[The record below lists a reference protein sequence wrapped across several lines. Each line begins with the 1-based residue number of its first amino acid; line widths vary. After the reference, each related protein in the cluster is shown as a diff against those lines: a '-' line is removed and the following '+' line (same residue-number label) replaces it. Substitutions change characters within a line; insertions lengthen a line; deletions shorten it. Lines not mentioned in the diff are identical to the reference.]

1 MMFDAVYLFAFLLVF
16 IRAGAMLLVAPIFGA
31 STPAQIRIGLA
42 AMVAMA
48 LTPVVR
54 SFLGEPPSDLYGLFG
69 AVLYEALA
77 GLLIGWCLQLL
88 AVAAQMAG
96 AFLDIQIGLS
106 TVQIFDPQTQ
116 SPVSL
121 FAQFKYLL
129 AVVLLLVFDGHHLMF
144 EAFVESYRLGPIGI
158 GDMESATSGFLSLVG
173 NLSLLSLQIAAP
185 VAGVCVIVDAAAGI
199 VNKSVPQMQAFMVTI
214 PAKLMLGILTL
225 SLTLPIMATAVKNGV
240 EHTFMALSGILGR

>member
-1 MMFDAVYLFAFLLVF
+1 MLDAVYLFAFFLVF
-16 IRAGAMLLVAPIFGA
+16 VRCGAMLLVSPIFGA
-31 STPAQIRIGLA
+31 STPVQVRVGLA
-42 AMVAMA
+42 AMTSVA
-48 LTPVVR
+48 LTPLVR
-54 SFLGEPPSDLYGLFG
+54 SYIGEPPADLYGLVG

-106 TVQIFDPQTQ
+106 TVQVFDPQTQ

-129 AVVLLLVFDGHHLMF
+129 AVVLLLVLDGHHLMF
-144 EAFVESYRLGPIGI
+144 GAFVESYRLGPIGVQNLD
-158 GDMESATSGFLSLVG
+158 GVTQGFVSLVS
-173 NLSLLSLQIAAP
+173 NLCLLSLQIAAP

-214 PAKLMLGILTL
+214 PAKLMLGIVTL
-225 SLTLPIMATAVKNGV
+225 SLTLPIMAIAVKSGV
-240 EHTFMALSGILGR
+240 EHTFDALAGILGR